1 MQRIPIRQQEANA
14 VEPAWP
20 PPQGEWTYEDW
31 CKLPEDGYRYEVIAG
46 VLYVSPPPSIRH
58 QRISIALVGHF
69 LDFLKM
75 QPLGEILT
83 APVGVRLPR
92 QPVPL
97 QPDIVFIRT
106 ERLGM
111 VGEAYVE
118 GAPDLLV
125 EILSPSNWLYDRR
138 EKMQAYQEA
147 GVAEYWIVDPHA
159 LTIDVYVL
167 EQGAYGLLGQY
178 RIGEVAHS
186 QVLPGFGVPVETVFP
201 H

>member
-46 VLYVSPPPSIRH
+46 VLYVSPPPSIPH

>member
-1 MQRIPIRQQEANA
+1 
-14 VEPAWP
+14 
-20 PPQGEWTYEDW
+20 
-31 CKLPEDGYRYEVIAG
+31 
-46 VLYVSPPPSIRH
+46 
-58 QRISIALVGHF
+58 LVGHL
-69 LDFLKM
+69 LDFLKL
-75 QPLGEILT
+75 QPLGEVLT

-106 ERLGM
+106 ERLGI

-147 GVAEYWIVDPHA
+147 GVAEYWIVDPRA

-167 EQGAYGLLGQY
+167 EQGAYVLMGQY
-178 RIGEVAHS
+178 RIGELARS
-186 QVLPGFGVPVETVFP
+186 QVLPGFEVSVERIFP

>member
-1 MQRIPIRQQEANA
+1 MRSTPIRQQDANA
-14 VEPAWP
+14 VGPAWP

-31 CKLPEDGYRYEVIAG
+31 CKLPDDGYRYEIITG

-58 QRISIALVGHF
+58 QRISIALVGHL
-69 LDFLKM
+69 LDFLKL
-75 QPLGEILT
+75 QPLGEVLT
-83 APVGVRLPR
+83 APVGVRLPH

-97 QPDIVFIRT
+97 QPDIVFVRT
-106 ERLGM
+106 ERLGI

-118 GAPDLLV
+118 GTPDLLV

-147 GVAEYWIVDPHA
+147 GVTEYWIVDPRA

-167 EQGAYGLLGQY
+167 EQGAYVLMGQY
-178 RIGEVAHS
+178 RMGEVARS
-186 QVLPGFGVPVETVFP
+186 QVLPGFEVSVETIFP

>member
-1 MQRIPIRQQEANA
+1 
-14 VEPAWP
+14 
-20 PPQGEWTYEDW
+20 
-31 CKLPEDGYRYEVIAG
+31 
-46 VLYVSPPPSIRH
+46 
-58 QRISIALVGHF
+58 
-69 LDFLKM
+69 M

-118 GAPDLLV
+118 GAPDMLM

>member
-1 MQRIPIRQQEANA
+1 
-14 VEPAWP
+14 
-20 PPQGEWTYEDW
+20 
-31 CKLPEDGYRYEVIAG
+31 
-46 VLYVSPPPSIRH
+46 
-58 QRISIALVGHF
+58 LVGHF
-69 LDFLKM
+69 LNFLKL

-111 VGEAYVE
+111 GGEAYVE

-147 GVAEYWIVDPHA
+147 GVAEYWIVDPRA

-167 EQGAYGLLGQY
+167 EQGAYVLMGQY
-178 RIGEVAHS
+178 RMGEVARS
-186 QVLPGFGVPVETVFP
+186 QVLPGFEVSVETVFP

>member
-1 MQRIPIRQQEANA
+1 MQSPPIRQQEATA
-14 VEPAWP
+14 VGVAWP

-31 CKLPEDGYRYEVIAG
+31 CKLPADGYRYEVITG

-58 QRISIALVGHF
+58 QRISIALVGHL
-69 LDFLKM
+69 LDFLKL
-75 QPLGEILT
+75 QSLGEVLT
-83 APVGVRLPR
+83 APVGVRLPN

-97 QPDIVFIRT
+97 QPDIVFVRT
-106 ERLGM
+106 ERLRI

-147 GVAEYWIVDPHA
+147 GVGEYWIVDPRA
-159 LTIDVYVL
+159 LTIEVYALEQSVYVL
-167 EQGAYGLLGQY
+167 TGQY
-178 RIGEVAHS
+178 GMGEVARS
-186 QVLPGFGVPVETVFP
+186 QVLPGFEVSVETIFP

>member
-46 VLYVSPPPSIRH
+46 VLYVSPPPSIPH

-97 QPDIVFIRT
+97 QPDIVFIHT

>member
-46 VLYVSPPPSIRH
+46 VLYVSPPPSIPH

-118 GAPDLLV
+118 GAPDLLM